1 MKLPDKKTICI
12 IGGGFYGCYIAKK
25 INENFKNIKIV
36 IYEKNTDLLTEA
48 GKNNQYRLHLGFHYP
63 RSLQTI
69 KQTQDGSKI
78 FIKEFK
84 NFISKPKKN
93 IYLIHKNSVV
103 KFATYK
109 KVFKKLKIKF
119 NEINLKKVKFLKNS
133 KLYQGA
139 INTNEQVI
147 LLDKLIPN
155 LKKFIK
161 KNFKINFKNEVKK
174 INSYSGEICDI
185 NNKIK
190 KFDYIINTTYTNPNL
205 GLKKKYQIKYEIAGM
220 VKIKNTLKDTAITI
234 MDGPFVSLY
243 PRNNKEA
250 SISSVKYT
258 PIKKFRKLSSLKKY
272 IKFAKKNKKKI
283 EQKIINHS
291 KNFFD
296 DKIKIVNKGII
307 LAPKVKILNDKFSE
321 RVSLVKQNKKTLSV
335 LCGKLDAAPLAYR
348 KIKKILKKTN

>member
-1 MKLPDKKTICI
+1 MALPKKKTICI

-25 INENFKNIKIV
+25 IKENFKNIQIV
-36 IYEKNTDLLTEA
+36 IYEKNNDLLTEA
-48 GKNNQYRLHLGFHYP
+48 AKNNQYRLHLGFHYP

-93 IYLIHKNSVV
+93 IYLIHKNSII
-103 KFATYK
+103 KFSSYK
-109 KVFKKLKIKF
+109 KIFKKLKIKF
-119 NEINLKKVKFLKNS
+119 SEIDLKKIKFLNNS

-147 LLDKLIPN
+147 LIDKLIPH
-155 LKKFIK
+155 LKKFMK
-161 KNFKINFKNEVKK
+161 KNFQINFKNEIKK
-174 INSYSGEICDI
+174 INSYTGEICDI

-220 VKIKNTLKDTAITI
+220 VKIKNTLKNTAFTI

-243 PRNNKEA
+243 PRDNKEA

-258 PIKKFRKLSSLKKY
+258 PIKKFRKLSSLRKY
-272 IKFAKKNKKKI
+272 IKFAEINKKNI
-283 EQKIINHS
+283 EQKIIN
-291 KNFFD
+291 
-296 DKIKIVNKGII
+296 
-307 LAPKVKILNDKFSE
+307 
-321 RVSLVKQNKKTLSV
+321 
-335 LCGKLDAAPLAYR
+335 Y
-348 KIKKILKKTN
+348 